1 MKITFLFFFFVKSFR
16 DLITCA
22 SYCQKD
28 GLCKAF
34 TLDYNYCR
42 IIENL
47 ETADIVKIPSQS
59 FKAREVW
66 IKVDDS
72 INDQEYQDSFD
83 QCPTPELIDDGICD
97 SLNNLQKSRVAG
109 NLTQHRA
116 YHKLI
121 VSTVNN
127 EPTLLAIGG
136 SYVEDDVWKFRDS
149 IEVWNS
155 ITESWSVSDTLKL
168 SEAKCCFGALSSK
181 KITL

>member
-1 MKITFLFFFFVKSFR
+1 MYIFYFFFVKSFR

-34 TLDYNYCR
+34 TLDYNYCKT
-42 IIENL
+42 IENL
-47 ETADIVKIPSQS
+47 ETPDIVKIPWQS

-97 SLNNLQKSRVAG
+97 SLNNLQKCNWDGQDCCNKDQMYGQYGDSETFFNVQNCNICECLNPA
-109 NLTQHRA
+109 
-116 YHKLI
+116 
-121 VSTVNN
+121 
-127 EPTLLAIGG
+127 
-136 SYVEDDVWKFRDS
+136 YVETCKYEYVATS
-149 IEVWNS
+149 IR
-155 ITESWSVSDTLKL
+155 
-168 SEAKCCFGALSSK
+168 
-181 KITL
+181 

>member
-1 MKITFLFFFFVKSFR
+1 MYIFYFFFVKSFR

-47 ETADIVKIPSQS
+47 ETADIVKIFLQS

-97 SLNNLQKSRVAG
+97 SSNNVQECNWDGQDCCNEDQIYGQHGDSETFFNVQNCNICECLNPA
-109 NLTQHRA
+109 
-116 YHKLI
+116 
-121 VSTVNN
+121 
-127 EPTLLAIGG
+127 
-136 SYVEDDVWKFRDS
+136 YVETCKLYLATSVW
-149 IEVWNS
+149 
-155 ITESWSVSDTLKL
+155 
-168 SEAKCCFGALSSK
+168 
-181 KITL
+181 